1 VQRDNVDELDGLGKQ
16 MPVTLG
22 AFMIGASGLAGIPLL
37 AGFIGKWQI
46 GVGAVEAGYP
56 VFVVVLVV
64 SGLFNIAYFFPII
77 SDAFLKSSPV
87 VGTDARPIITAP
99 LVFSAG
105 IAIMLGLFPDAG
117 FHFYSLARLAASTI
131 VMGPNGGGLP

>member
-1 VQRDNVDELDGLGKQ
+1 MSPVYDHRALQGVSVSFVVGGGDRDGLADTDVGE
-16 MPVTLG
+16 V
-22 AFMIGASGLAGIPLL
+22 
-37 AGFIGKWQI
+37 
-46 GVGAVEAGYP
+46 GVGAVDAGYP

-99 LVFSAG
+99 LVFSVG